1 MTPRIGTSRGA
12 ISSVSDMCDGVFSPC
27 VSCVACVGSLHWGG
41 WPVGS
46 RVLLADF
53 VDASR
58 MTCIVREHCMMRD
71 SNGNNAANRGLTS
84 LKIGKSPKKW
94 THHLIWDTL

>member
-12 ISSVSDMCDGVFSPC
+12 ISSASGMCDGVFPPALSAWDR
-27 VSCVACVGSLHWGG
+27 SIGE

-58 MTCIVREHCMMRD
+58 MT
-71 SNGNNAANRGLTS
+71 
-84 LKIGKSPKKW
+84 
-94 THHLIWDTL
+94 

>member
-12 ISSVSDMCDGVFSPC
+12 ISSASGMCDGVFPPALSAWDR
-27 VSCVACVGSLHWGG
+27 SIGE

-58 MTCIVREHCMMRD
+58 MTCIAREHCMMRD